1 MREGIPLEI
10 FTRLSL
16 VNSDF
21 EVIGIYPYEY
31 ISRERDAVERSVDIY
46 ASRDS
51 VYSEEGKQPLYERNH
66 LLVEVKQRRAG
77 VEWIFSTLPKSK
89 KDWSIAGDVIPVAN
103 SGFEIRPTEGGLTN
117 SGNPKDVA
125 NAIAQ
130 LNEAYM
136 PFTLGLRQGGSIE
149 MPGYSRRYAANKGH
163 DYVWLLLVTNAKL
176 KYFIPP
182 EIFHEIGS
190 SADHEQGLFKEV
202 PWVAFQPEASISMRY
217 HQEETIQRSGY
228 RHTIKPDSVER
239 HVVDAERKHTHEVHV
254 VRYDHLPAFVALV
267 NDPPRMKSIQFSLSV
282 GGGPATNFAVG
293 SET

>member
-1 MREGIPLEI
+1 MSDDIEGPRKTIAALEKRAETLEKRYDRIVGKADEFVPKTTAIMREGIPLEI

-16 VNSDF
+16 INSDF
-21 EVIGIYPYEY
+21 EVIGIYPYDY

-51 VYSEEGKQPLYERNH
+51 VYSEEGKPPLYERNH

-176 KYFIPP
+176 KYFYT
-182 EIFHEIGS
+182 
-190 SADHEQGLFKEV
+190 A
-202 PWVAFQPEASISMRY
+202 
-217 HQEETIQRSGY
+217 
-228 RHTIKPDSVER
+228 
-239 HVVDAERKHTHEVHV
+239 
-254 VRYDHLPAFVALV
+254 
-267 NDPPRMKSIQFSLSV
+267 
-282 GGGPATNFAVG
+282 
-293 SET
+293 